1 MYNEDEFLMLSG
13 LQHLI
18 FCQRQCALI
27 HLEGVWQEN
36 QLTAE
41 GSLLHARVDQPAT
54 ESRVTCK
61 VVTGLRL
68 RSCQL
73 GLTGVADRV
82 EFLQCPQEVDD
93 SGKTVACLLP
103 DCRGFWRPY
112 PVEFKHGKPKANLA
126 DEIQLC
132 AQALCLE
139 EMLRIHIPE
148 GALFYGTTRRRF
160 QVVFDEDLRLA
171 TQQATDQFHELI
183 RSGITPVARY
193 EKKCQACSLLPACL
207 PGISKHKSAKQWLD
221 EQLNQQEMNNIFC
234 F

>member
-1 MYNEDEFLMLSG
+1 MLSG

-68 RSCQL
+68 RSCLL

-82 EFLQCPQEVDD
+82 EFLQCPQAVDD
-93 SGKTVACLLP
+93 SGFTVGCLLP
-103 DCRGFWRPY
+103 GWRGFWSPY
-112 PVEFKHGKPKANLA
+112 PVEFKHGKPKENQA

-148 GALFYGTTRRRF
+148 GALFYGTPRRRF
-160 QVVFDEDLRLA
+160 QVVFDEGLRLV
-171 TQQATDQFHELI
+171 TQQASDQYHELM
-183 RSGITPVARY
+183 RSGITPASRY
-193 EKKCQACSLLPACL
+193 EKKCKACSLFDICL
-207 PGISKHKSAKQWLD
+207 PLVSKHKSVRLWIE
-221 EQLNQQEMNNIFC
+221 EQLTQHEKENTPLP
-234 F
+234 